1 MAQERVNTMNQ
12 KAIVGYASVVFSV
25 LVTQAVAAQAPATPP
40 PATPPPAAPPPAAPP
55 PAEQPAS
62 ANAQAEGSFSLGGDS
77 SASASADASVPDD
90 DAKYEAE
97 DGQFEIGI
105 FGGVMFPSK
114 DHNLRAFGVQQYE
127 YTIAPE
133 IGVRA
138 SWLPVKYVGLEI
150 EGMWGYTTT
159 EADDVANLFAGR
171 GHLIGQIPI
180 GRITPFLVF
189 GTGAIGAG
197 SGTMGVDTDPALH
210 FGLGAKYMLSQA
222 IGLRLDVRDT
232 MHQKFDA
239 EQDTLT
245 HSPEVMLSLMV
256 ALHPRHEKEQAAAGP
271 SDSDGDG
278 IGDATDKCPQER
290 GISPDG
296 CPDKDSDGD
305 TVLDSKDACPTEAGS
320 PATCG
325 CGVKDTDKD
334 GVPDDLDKCPNEPG
348 TINGCPDLDPDH
360 DGINVPAD
368 KCPDK
373 PETKNNYEDD
383 DGCPDE
389 IPEKIKKFTGVIK
402 GIEFD
407 TGKDTIRKTS
417 EPVLE
422 NALLVLNEYPKMRIE
437 ISGHSD
443 DVGTRE
449 FNLDLSRK
457 RAESVK
463 RWFVGKGI
471 DGNRIATRG
480 AGPDEPIADNKKPE
494 GKQKNRRIEFK
505 LIQQGEAKPAPAP
518 GGLK

>member
-1 MAQERVNTMNQ
+1 
-12 KAIVGYASVVFSV
+12 
-25 LVTQAVAAQAPATPP
+25 
-40 PATPPPAAPPPAAPP
+40 
-55 PAEQPAS
+55 
-62 ANAQAEGSFSLGGDS
+62 
-77 SASASADASVPDD
+77 
-90 DAKYEAE
+90 
-97 DGQFEIGI
+97 
-105 FGGVMFPSK
+105 MF
-114 DHNLRAFGVQQYE
+114 
-127 YTIAPE
+127 
-133 IGVRA
+133 
-138 SWLPVKYVGLEI
+138 
-150 EGMWGYTTT
+150 
-159 EADDVANLFAGR
+159 
-171 GHLIGQIPI
+171 
-180 GRITPFLVF
+180 
-189 GTGAIGAG
+189 
-197 SGTMGVDTDPALH
+197 
-210 FGLGAKYMLSQA
+210 SQA

-232 MHQKFDA
+232 MHQKFNA

-256 ALHPRHEKEQAAAGP
+256 ALHPRHDVEKAAGP

-278 IGDATDKCPQER
+278 IGDATDKCPQEP
-290 GISPDG
+290 GLSPDG
-296 CPDKDSDGD
+296 CPDKDSDAD
-305 TVLDSKDACPTEAGS
+305 TVMDSKDACPAEAGP
-320 PATCG
+320 PANCG
-325 CGVKDTDKD
+325 CGVKDQDKD
-334 GVPDDLDKCPNEPG
+334 GVPDDLDKCPLEPG
-348 TINGCPDLDPDH
+348 PINGCPDLDPDR
-360 DGINVPAD
+360 DGVNAPND

-373 PETKNNYEDD
+373 PETKNGFDDD

-422 NALLVLNEYPKMRIE
+422 NALLVLNEYPKTRIE

-449 FNLDLSRK
+449 FNLDLSKK

-471 DGNRIATRG
+471 DEKRIATRG
-480 AGPDEPIADNKKPE
+480 AGPDEPIADNKDQA